1 MAQVEPPD
9 HLRPPRTSQP
19 AIQACTSS
27 HLTGREAPGVLR
39 LPSGRRVPSG
49 RRPNDQSETNGTRD
63 LRQTTPVAISDE
75 DIAKVRQSTDFVA
88 VASEHLQLSRV
99 GNRYKGL
106 CPFHSEKSPSFTIN
120 PEKGLYYC
128 FGCQAKGD
136 VIRFVMELEHLDFAS
151 AVERLAA
158 KAGVAVRYDSEQS
171 GRDRKR
177 KERLREAMD
186 AAVEWYHQQL
196 LTSPGGGAA
205 RHYLKSRG
213 YDGDAVRAFKLGWAP
228 EGWDTLNKAL
238 SIPTDIAKDTGLG
251 VLNSQGRIN
260 DFFRSRILF
269 PIFDVSGQA
278 IAFGGRKLPEA
289 DGPKYKNS
297 SETLLYSKSRTLYGL
312 NWAKGGIVNDGEVIV
327 CEGYTDVIAF
337 HRAGMPRAVAT
348 CGTALADEHF
358 KVLKN
363 FARRIVLAY
372 DADSAGQNAAAKFY
386 EWEKRFEIDL
396 VVVSMPNGADPADL
410 ARTDPDALR
419 AAVATARPFLAFR
432 IERTVAAGDLKTPEG
447 RGRVFENAAAMIS
460 EHPSAYVREQYLRE
474 VADRCHV
481 SETMMADVLAALSD
495 PRRAAAL
502 RAQANLSAGTG
513 NEKRGDAGKG
523 RGSTDTSRFA
533 STRADTNG
541 TSGNGV
547 PRPIPNEEM
556 PIDDP
561 SMGRA
566 APKPVRRPTSVGRI
580 SSPSTIATAA
590 TNRIG
595 KAEEQLL
602 TALIHDPESVI
613 HYCVEGIFSFD
624 LHARACVVLLE
635 TGDIAPAID
644 KCADD
649 PDLEHLLQRLAVEQ
663 PAPDGVDLVALVV
676 RAAVA
681 RAVNVLR
688 RSPEHPQSG
697 AIPFLREHEMQLT
710 EPITRLASLDQLV
723 PWFLTWGKLTTE
735 KA

>member
-1 MAQVEPPD
+1 M
-9 HLRPPRTSQP
+9 
-19 AIQACTSS
+19 
-27 HLTGREAPGVLR
+27 
-39 LPSGRRVPSG
+39 
-49 RRPNDQSETNGTRD
+49 
-63 LRQTTPVAISDE
+63 AISDE
-75 DIAKVRQSTDFVA
+75 DIAKVRQATDFVA

-151 AVERLAA
+151 AVERLAS
-158 KAGVAVRYDSEQS
+158 KAGIAVRYDSEQS
-171 GRDRKR
+171 GLDRKR
-177 KERLREAMD
+177 KERLRETMD
-186 AAVEWYHQQL
+186 RAVEWYHQQL
-196 LTSPGGGAA
+196 LTSPGAGPA
-205 RHYLKSRG
+205 RGYLKSRG

-228 EGWDTLNKAL
+228 DGWDALNKAL
-238 SIPTDIAKDTGLG
+238 SIPTDISKDTGLG
-251 VLNSQGRIN
+251 LLNSHGRIN

-278 IAFGGRKLPEA
+278 IAFGGRKMPEA

-312 NWAKGGIVNDGEVIV
+312 NWAKSGIVSESEVIV

-348 CGTALADEHF
+348 CGTALADDHF

-396 VVVSMPNGADPADL
+396 AVVSLPQGADPADL

-419 AAVATARPFLAFR
+419 AAVASARPFLAFR
-432 IERTVAAGDLKTPEG
+432 IERAVAQGDLRTPEG
-447 RGRVFENAAAMIS
+447 RGRVFENAAAMIA
-460 EHPSAYVREQYLRE
+460 EHPSPYVREQYLRE
-474 VADRCHV
+474 VADRCRI
-481 SETMMADVLAALSD
+481 SETMMGEVLSALSD
-495 PRRAAAL
+495 PKRAAAM
-502 RAQANLSAGTG
+502 RAKASADNRT
-513 NEKRGDAGKG
+513 KV
-523 RGSTDTSRFA
+523 SRE
-533 STRADTNG
+533 
-541 TSGNGV
+541 
-547 PRPIPNEEM
+547 IPNEDASY
-556 PIDDP
+556 DDP
-561 SMGRA
+561 SMGRIVA
-566 APKPVRRPTSVGRI
+566 RPARRPPSVGRI
-580 SSPSTIATAA
+580 SSPTTSASAA
-590 TNRIG
+590 TTRIG
-595 KAEEQLL
+595 KAEEQLI

-613 HYCVEGIFSFD
+613 HYCVEGIFAFD
-624 LHARACVVLLE
+624 LHARACTLLLE

-644 KCADD
+644 RCAED
-649 PDLEHLLQRLAVEQ
+649 PELENLLQRLAVEQ
-663 PAPDGVDLVALVV
+663 PAPDGDDLVALVV

-688 RSPEHPQSG
+688 RSPDHPQSG
-697 AIPFLREHEMQLT
+697 AIPFLREHEMKLT
-710 EPITRLASLDQLV
+710 EPSTRLGSLDQLV

>member
-1 MAQVEPPD
+1 M
-9 HLRPPRTSQP
+9 
-19 AIQACTSS
+19 
-27 HLTGREAPGVLR
+27 
-39 LPSGRRVPSG
+39 
-49 RRPNDQSETNGTRD
+49 
-63 LRQTTPVAISDE
+63 AISDE

-99 GNRYKGL
+99 GNRFKGL

-151 AVERLAA
+151 AVERLAS
-158 KAGVAVRYDSEQS
+158 KAGIAVRYDSEQS

-177 KERLREAMD
+177 KERLRETMD
-186 AAVEWYHQQL
+186 RAVEWYHQQL
-196 LTSPGGGAA
+196 LTSPGAGAA
-205 RHYLKSRG
+205 RGYLKSRG

-228 EGWDTLNKAL
+228 DSWDALNKAL

-251 VLNSQGRIN
+251 LLNSQGRIN

-297 SETLLYSKSRTLYGL
+297 SETVLYSKSRTLYGL
-312 NWAKGGIVNDGEVIV
+312 NWAKGGIVNDSEVIV

-396 VVVSMPNGADPADL
+396 VVVSLPNGADPADL
-410 ARTDPDALR
+410 ARSDPDALR
-419 AAVATARPFLAFR
+419 AAVASARPFLAFR

-460 EHPSAYVREQYLRE
+460 EHPSPYVREQYLRE
-474 VADRCHV
+474 VADRCRI
-481 SETMMADVLAALSD
+481 SESMMSDVLAALSD

-502 RAQANLSAGTG
+502 RAQAHLTPGG
-513 NEKRGDAGKG
+513 GERDKGK
-523 RGSTDTSRFA
+523 
-533 STRADTNG
+533 ADTRRG
-541 TSGNGV
+541 T
-547 PRPIPNEEM
+547 PREIPNEDI
-556 PIDDP
+556 PVDDP
-561 SMGRA
+561 SFGRV
-566 APKPVRRPTSVGRI
+566 APKPVRRPASVGRV
-580 SSPSTIATAA
+580 SSPTTTATAA

-613 HYCVEGIFSFD
+613 HFCVEGIFSFD
-624 LHARACVVLLE
+624 LHARACVLLLE

-644 KCADD
+644 RCTED

-688 RSPEHPQSG
+688 RSPDHPQSG

-710 EPITRLASLDQLV
+710 EPTTRLASLDQLV